1 MERPAQDNALT
12 LTLVREAS
20 EECVA
25 LPAARVRLRGPGRA
39 EAVAELGLRPVVVGS
54 APESDLAVDDP
65 YVSRRHCQLELTTS
79 GVVVRDLGSRNGT
92 WVNKMRVIEG
102 VLPSGAGITLGQL
115 TLTVETE
122 GTSVRVPL
130 LARHQFG
137 QAVGKS
143 MVMRAM
149 FARLERAAHADEPV
163 LLLGE
168 SGTGKELLAQAI
180 HQASPR
186 RDGPFVV
193 FDCGALAPSLVE
205 AELFGYEKG
214 AFSGANSARVGIL
227 ESAHGGTLFLDELGE
242 LPLDLQPKLLRAL
255 ESRQVRPVG
264 ANRMRPLDLRVVA
277 ATHRDLRARVAAGEF
292 REDLY
297 YRLAV
302 VEARVPPLRDRRE
315 DIPLLVE
322 RLLAQRTPPCTLA
335 DLPANTLEM
344 LAGHSYPGN
353 VRELRNT
360 LARLIL
366 FPGGEGL
373 SLPRGNGGSELS
385 IGTTATALSPSFHE
399 AREAAMA
406 DFERRYAAEH
416 LRAHGGKVSAAARTM
431 GVSRQ
436 FLHKLIVEHGLRESI
451 PTKG

>member
-1 MERPAQDNALT
+1 MSSPNTTTT
-12 LTLVREAS
+12 LTLIREAGQ
-20 EECVA
+20 ECVE
-25 LPAARVRLRGPGRA
+25 LPSARVRVASPGRA
-39 EAVAELGLRPVVVGS
+39 EATVALGLGSVVVGS
-54 APESDLAVDDP
+54 GTDCDLVIDDL
-65 YVSRRHCQLELTTS
+65 YISRRHCQLELTAG

-92 WVNKMRVIEG
+92 WVRKMRVLEV
-102 VLPSGAGITLGQL
+102 VLPPGYDIDLGRF

-122 GTSVRVPL
+122 GAPLRMPL

-143 MVMRAM
+143 IIMRAL
-149 FARLERAAHADEPV
+149 FARLERAAQTDEPV

-168 SGTGKELLAQAI
+168 SGTGKERLAEAI

-193 FDCGALAPSLVE
+193 FDCAAVTPSLIE
-205 AELFGYEKG
+205 AELFGHGKG
-214 AFSGANSARVGIL
+214 AFSGADNARVGIL
-227 ESAHGGTLFLDELGE
+227 ESANGGTLFLDELGE

-264 ANRMRPLDLRVVA
+264 ANRMRPLDIRIVA
-277 ATHRDLRARVAAGEF
+277 ATHRDLQARVSAGEF

-322 RLLAQRTPPCTLA
+322 RLLAQRTPPCTLV

-344 LAGHSYPGN
+344 LAAHSWPGN

-360 LARLIL
+360 LTRLIL
-366 FPGGEGL
+366 FSGNDGL
-373 SLPRGNGGSELS
+373 SLPPGEANSEAAMQAA
-385 IGTTATALSPSFHE
+385 ATPFLLPFHE
-399 AREAAMA
+399 AREAAIA
-406 DFERRYAAEH
+406 DFERRSAAEH
-416 LRAHGGKVSAAARTM
+416 LRVHRGNVSAAARAM

-436 FLHKLIVEHGLRESI
+436 FLHKLITEHGLRDSI
-451 PTKG
+451 PPKS